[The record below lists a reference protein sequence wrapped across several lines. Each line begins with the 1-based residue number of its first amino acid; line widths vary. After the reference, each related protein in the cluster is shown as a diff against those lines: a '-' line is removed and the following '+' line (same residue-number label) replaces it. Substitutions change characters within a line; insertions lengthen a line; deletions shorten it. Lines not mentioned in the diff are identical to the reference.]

1 MNWLYV
7 IILIAGIG
15 FILYQIFLNSG
26 GNAKFKSDLPE
37 GIKVKSKR
45 KRVARGVTEL
55 QTMYIDFVRDFIGTV
70 DSSFDF
76 IIVITAAV
84 LFLVVCSL
92 ILSFFLAAL
101 SCLTTRFF
109 KS

>member
-1 MNWLYV
+1 M
-7 IILIAGIG
+7 
-15 FILYQIFLNSG
+15 F
-26 GNAKFKSDLPE
+26 
-37 GIKVKSKR
+37 
-45 KRVARGVTEL
+45 
-55 QTMYIDFVRDFIGTV
+55 IDFVRDFIGTV